1 MEDDL
6 VRNARRWLAAD
17 RAGRDEE
24 ADSAFRVAFGA
35 VPRADALDKDHFATR
50 VMAAVGEA
58 AVRDRVRTRWIRA
71 AVVAGIL
78 ASAAA
83 TLYVGAG
90 LIGSLAGRAFVAFVS
105 FSVNGIVWL
114 IGMVQRGAGLW
125 AILGDIARVTGSVVI
140 EPRVSFVLIAIQVI
154 GVLAL
159 VALQRLLGPE
169 EESSR

>member
-24 ADSAFRVAFGA
+24 ADSAFSVAFSA
-35 VPRADALDKDHFATR
+35 VPRADAPERFATR
-50 VMAAVGEA
+50 VMDAVVEA
-58 AVRDRVRTRWIRA
+58 AARDRVRTRWVRA
-71 AVVAGIL
+71 GVLAGVL
-78 ASAAA
+78 ASAAL
-83 TLYVGAG
+83 TVYIGAG

-105 FSVNGIVWL
+105 FSVNAIVWL
-114 IGMVQRGAGLW
+114 VGMIQRGAGVW

-169 EESSR
+169 QESSK

>member
-6 VRNARRWLAAD
+6 VRSARRWLAAD
-17 RAGRDEE
+17 RVGRDEE
-24 ADSAFRVAFGA
+24 ADSALRVAFEA
-35 VPRADALDKDHFATR
+35 MPRAEVPERFATR
-50 VMAAVGEA
+50 VMDAVGEA
-58 AVRDRVRTRWIRA
+58 AARDRVRTRWSRA
-71 AVVAGIL
+71 AVVAGVL

-83 TLYVGAG
+83 TAYVGAG

-105 FSVNGIVWL
+105 FSVNAIVWL
-114 IGMVQRGAGLW
+114 IGMVQRGADVW
-125 AILGDIARVTGSVVI
+125 TILGGIARVTGSVVI

>member
-24 ADSAFRVAFGA
+24 ADSAFGMAFGA
-35 VPRADALDKDHFATR
+35 VPRPDVPERFAPR
-50 VMAAVGEA
+50 VMEAVGEA
-58 AVRDRVRTRWIRA
+58 AARDRVRTRWIRA

-78 ASAAA
+78 ASAGA
-83 TLYVGAG
+83 TAYIGAG
-90 LIGSLAGRAFVAFVS
+90 LIGSLAGRAFVGFVS
-105 FSVNGIVWL
+105 LSVNAIVWL
-114 IGMVQRGAGLW
+114 VGMVQRGADVW
-125 AILGDIARVTGSVVI
+125 TILGGIARVTGSVVV
-140 EPRVSFVLIAIQVI
+140 EPRVSFVLIAIQAI

>member
-17 RAGRDEE
+17 RGGRDEE

-35 VPRADALDKDHFATR
+35 VPRAEVPEQFAPR
-50 VMAAVGEA
+50 VIEAVGEA
-58 AVRDRVRTRWIRA
+58 AARDRARTRWVRA
-71 AVVAGIL
+71 AVAAGIL
-78 ASAAA
+78 GSAAA
-83 TLYVGAG
+83 TLYIGAG

-105 FSVNGIVWL
+105 FSVNAIVWL
-114 IGMVQRGAGLW
+114 TGMVQRGADIW
-125 AILGDIARVTGSVVI
+125 TILGGIARVTGSVVI
-140 EPRVSFVLIAIQVI
+140 EPRVSFVLIAIQAI